1 MSDLKSVCVYCG
13 SRPGDDQAFMET
25 GRKLGQT
32 LAAEGIELVFGGGD
46 VGIMGA
52 TANAVVDA
60 GGRVIGV
67 IPKFLRDV
75 EIPSERIQELIL
87 TDTMHERKHDM
98 YERSDA
104 FCVLPGGVGTL
115 EEVIEVISW
124 AQLQQHAKPIV
135 LVNVNNYWA
144 PFLALLDHVMNR
156 GFAGPETRQHYRIVE
171 SYDQV
176 LPTIRN
182 WINGGDREKTPKF

>member
-13 SRPGDDQAFMET
+13 SRPGDDQAFIET
-25 GRKLGQT
+25 GRKLGKT
-32 LAAEGIELVFGGGD
+32 LAAEGVELVFGGGD

-124 AQLQQHAKPIV
+124 AQLQQHSKPII
-135 LVNVNNYWA
+135 LVNVNNYWD
-144 PFLALLDHVMNR
+144 PFLALLDHVMSR
-156 GFAGPETRQHYRIVE
+156 GFAGPETRKHYRVVE

-176 LPTIRN
+176 LPAIRS
-182 WINGGDREKTPKF
+182 WINGGDREKTPRF